1 MTNSPMRHDEARDLL
16 AALALDS
23 LDATNEAR
31 VRAHVAT
38 CGECAAELKDL
49 RAAGAAMAFA
59 TQPRHDIERAAA
71 VKGRLMARVQASK
84 DAALAPPAMQ
94 VARSGGSFAN
104 RAALAAGILI
114 LASSSLSVM
123 LWRDRATLRDA
134 LASLNERESSAKL
147 STDSLRAAL
156 VDRDKL
162 IAGLTGR
169 DMAMVRLTSNE
180 TQEAWA
186 LMFWNRATNG
196 WTFVGHNLPVPKAGR
211 TYQLWL
217 VTANAKISA
226 GTFAPGSNG
235 EALVRAT
242 YQLGRDAL
250 KAVAVTD
257 EPSGGVAQP
266 TGAFV
271 VIGAIQ

>member
-1 MTNSPMRHDEARDLL
+1 MTNDPMNHDEARDLL
-16 AALALDS
+16 AALAFDT
-23 LDATNEAR
+23 LDAADEAR
-31 VRAHVAT
+31 VLAHVAG
-38 CGECAAELKDL
+38 CAECTAELKGF
-49 RAAGAAMAFA
+49 RAAAAAMAFA
-59 TQPRHDIERAAA
+59 PQAGSDAGRAAA
-71 VKGRLMARVQASK
+71 VKSRLMARIQASK
-84 DAALAPPAMQ
+84 EAPLAPPAVRTQ
-94 VARSGGSFAN
+94 KSGGMFAN
-104 RAALAAGILI
+104 RAAIAAGILI

-123 LWRDRATLRDA
+123 LWRDRAALRDS
-134 LASLNERESSAKL
+134 LASLNQRESAAKL
-147 STDSLRAAL
+147 SADSLRGAL
-156 VDRDKL
+156 VERDKL

-169 DMAMVRLTSNE
+169 DMAMVRLTSSA

-196 WTFVGHNLPVPKAGR
+196 WTFVGHNLPAPKAGR

-226 GTFAPGSNG
+226 GTFAPGAGG

-257 EPSGGVAQP
+257 EPAGGVPQP

-271 VIGAIQ
+271 VIGTIQ

>member
-1 MTNSPMRHDEARDLL
+1 MNHDEASDLL
-16 AALALDS
+16 AALAFDS
-23 LDATNEAR
+23 LDAADEAR
-31 VRAHVAT
+31 VLAHVAT
-38 CGECAAELKDL
+38 CAECAAELKEL
-49 RAAGAAMAFA
+49 RAAAAAMAFA
-59 TQPRHDIERAAA
+59 AHSRTDIERAAA

-84 DAALAPPAMQ
+84 DATLTQDASRT
-94 VARSGGSFAN
+94 RSDVRLTA
-104 RAALAAGILI
+104 RAAIAAGILM
-114 LASSSLSVM
+114 LATSSLSVM

-134 LASLNERESSAKL
+134 LASLNERESTAKL
-147 STDSLRAAL
+147 SADSLRAAL

-169 DMAMVRLTSNE
+169 DMAMVRLTSNA

-196 WTFVGHNLPVPKAGR
+196 WTFVGHNLPAPKAGR

-226 GTFAPGSNG
+226 GTFAPGAGG

-257 EPSGGVAQP
+257 EPAGGVAQP
-266 TGAFV
+266 TGPFV
-271 VIGAIQ
+271 VIGAIN

>member
-1 MTNSPMRHDEARDLL
+1 MTNSPMNHDEARDLL
-16 AALALDS
+16 AALAFDS
-23 LDATNEAR
+23 LDATDEAR
-31 VRAHVAT
+31 VLAHVTT
-38 CGECAAELKDL
+38 CSECAAELKEL
-49 RAAGAAMAFA
+49 RAAAATMAFA
-59 TQPRHDIERAAA
+59 TQSRHDIERAAA

-84 DAALAPPAMQ
+84 DATLAPPGIRTAK
-94 VARSGGSFAN
+94 SGGTFAN
-104 RAALAAGILI
+104 RAAIAASILI

-134 LASLNERESSAKL
+134 LASLNERESTAKFSA
-147 STDSLRAAL
+147 DSLRTAL
-156 VDRDKL
+156 IDRDKL

-169 DMAMVRLTSNE
+169 DMAMVRLTSNA

-196 WTFVGHNLPVPKAGR
+196 WTFVGHNLPAPKAGR

-226 GTFAPGSNG
+226 GTFAPGANG
-235 EALVRAT
+235 EIVVRAT
-242 YQLGRDAL
+242 YALSRDAL

-257 EPSGGVAQP
+257 EPAGGVAQP

-271 VIGAIQ
+271 VIGAIN